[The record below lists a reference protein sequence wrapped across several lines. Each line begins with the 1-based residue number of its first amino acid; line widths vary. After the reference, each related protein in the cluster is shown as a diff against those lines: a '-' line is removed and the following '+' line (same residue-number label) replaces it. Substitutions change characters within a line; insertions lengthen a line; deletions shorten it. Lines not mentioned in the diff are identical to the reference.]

1 MVCNLSLQ
9 RFVIKNFQAIIIGTV
24 GLFCV
29 NILAYSEEVEPSI
42 LSSDTAV
49 IAKTQE
55 SGFQLDVIADQS
67 LRGFAHSDTYADL
80 YAKLTTKNREIAL
93 LKAQI
98 RYNLNEK
105 ESSVTALNASRDFFS
120 SGSLRDPIW
129 YKNLLNFDINL
140 WTLVSSVFFVWLILL
155 YNLRSYHDIKVDQK
169 SGDPRMGEVGISEV
183 DTSLGFE
190 SKLDL
195 ARAFMDA
202 GNIDGARE
210 ILKDVMVSDSA
221 DHRKEA
227 TSMLDSLAN

>member
-1 MVCNLSLQ
+1 M
-9 RFVIKNFQAIIIGTV
+9 
-24 GLFCV
+24 
-29 NILAYSEEVEPSI
+29 
-42 LSSDTAV
+42 
-49 IAKTQE
+49 
-55 SGFQLDVIADQS
+55 
-67 LRGFAHSDTYADL
+67 
-80 YAKLTTKNREIAL
+80 
-93 LKAQI
+93 
-98 RYNLNEK
+98 
-105 ESSVTALNASRDFFS
+105 
-120 SGSLRDPIW
+120 
-129 YKNLLNFDINL
+129 
-140 WTLVSSVFFVWLILL
+140 WLILL